1 MSFKDHFSKQSR
13 AYSRYR
19 PGYPP
24 GLIAWVAAQAPDR
37 RLALDCATGNGQ
49 AAIAL
54 ADHFE
59 SVLALDGSLSQLRN
73 AAAAPRVTY
82 VAATAERL
90 PVPDR
95 SVSLV
100 AAAQAA
106 HWFDFERFHAECRRV
121 LVPGGVVAAW
131 TYEKFRVDVRS
142 GRGDRPLLFRGGR
155 ALLAARAP
163 LRGGGLP
170 DAAVSVARRAASAVL
185 ARDLLGPR
193 PGHGLPRDVV
203 VGAALQGQSRSR
215 SAAGAA
221 RQAARDLAFAAS
233 RGRCTGRSTCGW
245 ATAESSILRALPAV
259 PTSTAGSRQIRSP
272 ATCAGPCRSPVFSRS
287 PPMQV
292 RQPTPARLP
301 APALFPASRR
311 RHRSPE

>member
-1 MSFKDHFSKQSR
+1 MSFKDHFSKQSG

-24 GLIAWVAAQAPDR
+24 GLIEWVAAQAPDR

-106 HWFDFERFHAECRRV
+106 HWFDFGRFHAECRRV
-121 LVPGGVVAAW
+121 LVPGGIVAHLDLR
-131 TYEKFRVDVRS
+131 EIPRRRCG
-142 GRGDRPLLFRGGR
+142 GRGDRPLLQRGGR
-155 ALLAARAP
+155 ALLATRAP

-170 DAAVSVARRAASAVL
+170 DIAVSVARRAAPAVF
-185 ARDLLGPR
+185 ARDPLGSR

-203 VGAALQGQSRSR
+203 VGAAIQGQPRSR
-215 SAAGAA
+215 SAAGPALEAA
-221 RQAARDLAFAAS
+221 RNL
-233 RGRCTGRSTCGW
+233 
-245 ATAESSILRALPAV
+245 
-259 PTSTAGSRQIRSP
+259 
-272 ATCAGPCRSPVFSRS
+272 
-287 PPMQV
+287 
-292 RQPTPARLP
+292 
-301 APALFPASRR
+301 ASRR
-311 RHRSPE
+311 AADAALADPPAARPC